1 MNYRLPNGRDVE
13 RATRWIRRSLRP
25 RWAKALLSVVVILV
39 IVRLALPSV
48 VKWVIN
54 DRLANLDGYYGHVED
69 VDIALWRGAYQLDA
83 LNIMK
88 VGGDVPVP
96 FFSVDET
103 DISIDWWAVL
113 EGQIVAEITM
123 QHPVLN
129 FVSEVSGG
137 EGQMGE
143 GNDWRDVVD
152 DLVPI
157 TINRFETHD
166 GEITYRDY
174 QSHPPVDLR
183 LTETEIVAEGLSTAR
198 DESASDEDELPARL
212 DMYATAQRSG
222 HVEIHMGLDAFDE
235 RPTFDLDLALE
246 DLRAQELNDMLR
258 AYAGVDAE
266 GGRVFLYSELSSRHG
281 RFEGYVKPMAEGL
294 SIFQFGEDGDFIDVF
309 GDFLVSLVAEIFENH
324 GTDRF
329 ALRVPVSG
337 TFEAVEVDGWAVVG
351 SVLYNTFI
359 EAIQHGVENR
369 GGWRR
374 EPPRERHASR

>member
-1 MNYRLPNGRDVE
+1 M
-13 RATRWIRRSLRP
+13 RP
-25 RWAKALLSVVVILV
+25 RWAKVLLSVVMLLI
-39 IVRLALPSV
+39 IVRIALPSI

-54 DRLANLDGYYGHVED
+54 DRLAQLEGYYGHVED

-88 VGGDVPVP
+88 IESDVPVP
-96 FFSVDET
+96 FLSVDET

-113 EGQIVAEITM
+113 EGQIVAEVTM
-123 QHPVLN
+123 EHPVLN
-129 FVSEVSGG
+129 FVSSVSGG

-143 GNDWRDVVD
+143 GNDWRDVVN

-166 GEITYRDY
+166 GEITYLDY
-174 QSHPPVDLR
+174 NSHPPVDLR
-183 LTETEIVAEGLSTAR
+183 LTDTEIVAEGLSTAR
-198 DESASDEDELPARL
+198 DENTSDEDELPARL
-212 DMYATAQRSG
+212 DLYATAQQSG
-222 HVEIHMGLDAFDE
+222 HLEVHMGLDAFDE
-235 RPTFDLDLALE
+235 QPTFDLDLALE
-246 DLRAQELNDMLR
+246 DLDADELNDMLR

-266 GGRVFLYSELSSRHG
+266 GGRVFLYSELSARNG
-281 RFEGYVKPMAEGL
+281 NFEGYVKPMAEGL
-294 SIFQFGEDGDFIDVF
+294 AIFQFGEDGDFIDLV

-324 GTDRF
+324 GTDRL
-329 ALRVPVSG
+329 AVRVPVSG

-351 SVLYNTFI
+351 SVLYNAFI

-374 EPPRERHASR
+374 EPRGERSAAR